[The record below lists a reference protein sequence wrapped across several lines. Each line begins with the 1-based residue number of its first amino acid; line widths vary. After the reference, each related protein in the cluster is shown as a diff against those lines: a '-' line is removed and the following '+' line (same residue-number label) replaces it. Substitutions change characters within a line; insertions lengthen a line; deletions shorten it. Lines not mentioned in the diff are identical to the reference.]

1 MVLAGP
7 GCVLDIFAP
16 LAVISAPATAGS
28 RPPHWPDDLTEVSL
42 VLTDRIWR
50 LLSRHFPPSPLDDED
65 EENDEDQEEKDDG
78 EDDAGNDARGVRP
91 GVLQCNNNVVTRT
104 LRGGPSL
111 TRINGSGL
119 GLTLMRTEIV
129 ST

>member
-1 MVLAGP
+1 MVVDVLA
-7 GCVLDIFAP
+7 P
-16 LAVISAPATAGS
+16 LTTTGS
-28 RPPHWPDDLTEVSL
+28 RPPHRSDHLAEVSL
-42 VLTDRIWR
+42 VLTGRVRR
-50 LLSRHFPPSPLDDED
+50 LLARHLPPPPLDDED
-65 EENDEDQEEKDDG
+65 EENDEDQEEEDDG
-78 EDDAGNDARGVRP
+78 EDDAGNDARAVRP
-91 GVLQCNNNVVTRT
+91 GVLQCNDNVVTRT